1 VPLLERFSGDKCI
14 ARKTFLRP
22 FSMQSRY
29 KILIL
34 NVSQLFKLRPMERDP
49 QQTEHT
55 KKRYNTTSVV
65 YNIMEWPIEHLWYKK
80 WRKEL
85 WEKISGP
92 NVLEI
97 GVGTGKNIPYYPKDI
112 EIKGIDLSSGMLKR
126 AKKVLAK
133 EKYDRVALQ
142 EMDAQDMDF
151 PDNHF
156 EEVVAT
162 FAFCS
167 VPDPVLGFKEALRVT
182 KPGGKLYLLEH
193 MLSKHKSFAYAMKKL
208 DSPIHFLSGVHIAR
222 KTVENVEKAGW
233 EIDQVDEL
241 TSNGIFRMIEATKLH

>member
-1 VPLLERFSGDKCI
+1 MKEL
-14 ARKTFLRP
+14 KTG
-22 FSMQSRY
+22 
-29 KILIL
+29 
-34 NVSQLFKLRPMERDP
+34 
-49 QQTEHT
+49 QTEFT
-55 KKRYNTTSVV
+55 RKRYDTASAI
-65 YNIMEWPIEHLWYKK
+65 YDLMEWPVEQLWYKK
-80 WRKEL
+80 WRQKL
-85 WEKISGP
+85 WQQVKGP
-92 NVLEI
+92 KVLEI
-97 GVGTGKNIPYYPKDI
+97 GVGTGKNIPYYP
-112 EIKGIDLSSGMLKR
+112 EEVELMGIDLSPGMLKQAHKLLPDH
-126 AKKVLAK
+126 AK
-133 EKYDRVALQ
+133 DRITLG